1 MWFEIHL
8 RKYQER
14 KTQFVISIWFIYSYA
29 MDIYLSTF
37 LAQLNIKCCDCI
49 ICQIAKLIGMDFFDI
64 ELLMEKVKKKQEI

>member
-1 MWFEIHL
+1 
-8 RKYQER
+8 
-14 KTQFVISIWFIYSYA
+14 